1 MQAGI
6 GSRAEPPNG
15 LALVPPG
22 HDEIGGSPS
31 RFQPGT
37 RAGAPPNRPER
48 RSPDDPAAR
57 WGRFARDILL
67 RALDD
72 QDPGL
77 LEHVR
82 GVGDLARALGAR
94 LGMSSR
100 ERQVMLRAA
109 ELHDVGKLAIPTSIL
124 EKAGPLGDD
133 EWAMMHQHTIIG
145 QRMLDGAPT
154 LMAAGVLV
162 RASHEHYD
170 GNGYPDGL
178 AGDQIPLG
186 ARIIA
191 ICDAFDAMT
200 SERAYGERLRVDDAL
215 LELHACAGTQFDPAL
230 VESFC
235 EIVGEVLD
243 RRRPLPAAG

>member
-1 MQAGI
+1 MQLGAALGT
-6 GSRAEPPNG
+6 EQLNG
-15 LALVPPG
+15 LQLAPPG
-22 HDEIGGSPS
+22 HGEAGAGS
-31 RFQPGT
+31 RFRPGT
-37 RAGAPPNRPER
+37 RDVAAPDQSER
-48 RSPDDPAAR
+48 RSSAEPGAR

-77 LEHVR
+77 REHVR

-109 ELHDVGKLAIPTSIL
+109 ELHDVGKLAMPTSIL
-124 EKAGPLGDD
+124 GKAGPLGDD
-133 EWAMMHQHTIIG
+133 EWALMHQHTIIG

-154 LMAAGVLV
+154 LTAAGVLV

-170 GNGYPDGL
+170 GNGYPVGL
-178 AGDQIPLG
+178 ACDEIHLG

-200 SERAYGERLRVDDAL
+200 SERTYGERLQVDDAL
-215 LELHACAGTQFDPAL
+215 AELRDCAGTQFDPAL

-235 EIVGEVLD
+235 QIVGEVLD
-243 RRRPLPAAG
+243 RRRPLRAAG